1 MILLEVYRRVE
12 ERFNDENMQEF
23 ESKYIDLQIDFF
35 EKHNLPQ
42 LHLWECFVEGDASEE
57 QLDELAERGLIER
70 HKDEDENAYSYDFD
84 KLDKMFAEELE
95 KIYPEK

>member
-35 EKHNLPQ
+35 GKHNLPP
-42 LHLWECFVEGDASEE
+42 LHLWECFTEGDATKE

-70 HKDEDENAYSYDFD
+70 YKDEDEDSYDNDFG
-84 KLDKMFAEELE
+84 KLDKMFAEELD
-95 KIYPEK
+95 KIYPDN